1 MTALAV
7 NGLKVAY
14 GPVVAVH
21 DLSFRLEPGES
32 VSLLGPN
39 GAGKTSAV
47 EAIAGLLP
55 KAAGHVMLGESDI
68 SRLPASAVVRKGVA
82 LVPQWRELF
91 PTFSVEETL
100 LAGAN
105 GAGGR
110 APRPL
115 DEVYDLFPALK
126 ERRSQAAGSLSGG
139 EQQMLA
145 IGRALVA
152 APSVLLLDE
161 PSAGLAVGIVKVL
174 VEVLA
179 RIRATGVSILLVEQK
194 LDIAQ
199 AVTERCLVLSV
210 GQVSWT
216 GPITEAGHL
225 DEIRRAYFT

>member
-1 MTALAV
+1 
-7 NGLKVAY
+7 
-14 GPVVAVH
+14 
-21 DLSFRLEPGES
+21 
-32 VSLLGPN
+32 
-39 GAGKTSAV
+39 
-47 EAIAGLLP
+47 
-55 KAAGHVMLGESDI
+55 
-68 SRLPASAVVRKGVA
+68 
-82 LVPQWRELF
+82 
-91 PTFSVEETL
+91 
-100 LAGAN
+100 
-105 GAGGR
+105 
-110 APRPL
+110 
-115 DEVYDLFPALK
+115 
-126 ERRSQAAGSLSGG
+126 
-139 EQQMLA
+139 MLA